1 MKKYVVIDTNVLVS
15 ALITRNENAPTVKI
29 LKYLSQNKIVPVYSS
44 EIVKEY
50 YEVLRREKF
59 KLSEEIVSALI
70 KDIVS
75 NGLGVKD
82 IAEVEEKMPDP
93 KDVVFYAV
101 TLTTRDKNTFLV
113 TGNIKHF
120 PIRSFIVT
128 PAELVDILEKNYG
141 KKTT

>member
-59 KLSEEIVSALI
+59 KLSEEIVLAVV
-70 KDIVS
+70 KDIVN
-75 NGLGVKD
+75 NGLEVRDIVEVKED
-82 IAEVEEKMPDP
+82 MPDP
-93 KDVVFYAV
+93 TDVIFYAV
-101 TLTTRDKNTFLV
+101 TLATRDKDTFLV
-113 TGNIKHF
+113 TGNGKHF
-120 PIRSFIVT
+120 PAKSFIVT
-128 PAELVDILEKNYG
+128 PAELMDIFEKN
-141 KKTT
+141 

>member
-59 KLSEEIVSALI
+59 KLSEEIVLAVV
-70 KDIVS
+70 KDIVN
-75 NGLGVKD
+75 NGLEVRDIVEVK
-82 IAEVEEKMPDP
+82 EEMPDP
-93 KDVVFYAV
+93 TDVIFYAV
-101 TLTTRDKNTFLV
+101 TLARRDKDTFLV
-113 TGNIKHF
+113 TGNGKHF
-120 PIRSFIVT
+120 PAKSFIVT
-128 PAELVDILEKNYG
+128 PAELMDIFEKN
-141 KKTT
+141 

>member
-59 KLSEEIVSALI
+59 KLSEGIVSALI
-70 KDIVS
+70 KDIVN
-75 NGLGVKD
+75 NGLEVRNIVEVK
-82 IAEVEEKMPDP
+82 EEMPDP
-93 KDVVFYAV
+93 KDVIFYAV
-101 TLTTRDKNTFLV
+101 TLTTRDKDTFLV
-113 TGNIKHF
+113 TGNGKHF
-120 PIRSFIVT
+120 LEKYFIVT
-128 PAELVDILEKNYG
+128 PAELVDILEKN
-141 KKTT
+141 

>member
-59 KLSEEIVSALI
+59 KLSEEIVLAVV
-70 KDIVS
+70 KDIVN
-75 NGLGVKD
+75 NGLEVRDIVEVK
-82 IAEVEEKMPDP
+82 EEMPDP
-93 KDVVFYAV
+93 TDVIFCAV
-101 TLTTRDKNTFLV
+101 TLATRDKDTFLV
-113 TGNIKHF
+113 TGNGKHF
-120 PIRSFIVT
+120 PVKSFIVT
-128 PAELVDILEKNYG
+128 PAELMDIFEKN
-141 KKTT
+141 

>member
-59 KLSEEIVSALI
+59 KLSEEIVLAI
-70 KDIVS
+70 VKDIVN
-75 NGLGVKD
+75 NGLEVRDIVEVK
-82 IAEVEEKMPDP
+82 EEMPDP
-93 KDVVFYAV
+93 TDVIFYAV
-101 TLTTRDKNTFLV
+101 TLAKRDKDTFLV
-113 TGNIKHF
+113 TGNGKHF
-120 PIRSFIVT
+120 PAKSFIVT
-128 PAELVDILEKNYG
+128 PAELMDIFEKN
-141 KKTT
+141 

>member
-29 LKYLSQNKIVPVYSS
+29 LRYLSQNKIVPVYSS
-44 EIVKEY
+44 DIVKEY

-70 KDIVS
+70 KDIVT

-82 IAEVEEKMPDP
+82 IAEVEKKMPDP

-113 TGNIKHF
+113 TGNVKHF

-128 PAELVDILEKNYG
+128 PAELVDILEKN
-141 KKTT
+141 

>member
-29 LKYLSQNKIVPVYSS
+29 LKYFSQNKIVPVYAS

-70 KDIVS
+70 KDIVN
-75 NGLGVKD
+75 NGLRSKKYCWSQGRNAGSERCN
-82 IAEVEEKMPDP
+82 ILCS
-93 KDVVFYAV
+93 YI
-101 TLTTRDKNTFLV
+101 
-113 TGNIKHF
+113 GNK
-120 PIRSFIVT
+120 R
-128 PAELVDILEKNYG
+128 
-141 KKTT
+141 